1 MYKKLFVIIFIISLF
16 LTGNVSAENYMQIN
30 EDITQ
35 LKQADTRVMALTSY
49 FEKYNSPLRDEAE
62 NFVEAADKYNL
73 DWKLVAAISGV
84 ESTFGKFT
92 PAPKSYNA
100 WGWGVYGNQALYF
113 TSWKDGIYTV
123 SKGLRTNYL
132 DKGLTNPYTI
142 NRVYAASPAWGYHVS
157 YFLADIEKF
166 SKDYQDNLNKTTA
179 PDINTKIAGTSAAQR
194 E

>member
-1 MYKKLFVIIFIISLF
+1 MLITSIFI
-16 LTGNVSAENYMQIN
+16 TGNVSAKDSVQLD

-35 LKQADTRVMALTSY
+35 IKQTDPRVLALESY
-49 FEKYNSPLRDEAE
+49 FKKYNSPLKNEAA
-62 NFVEAADKYNL
+62 NFVEAADKYDL

-113 TSWKDGIYTV
+113 ASWKDGIYTV
-123 SKGLRTNYL
+123 SEGLRTNYFN
-132 DKGLTNPYTI
+132 KGLTNPYAI
-142 NRVYAASPAWGYHVS
+142 NRIYAASPTWGSHVS
-157 YFLADIEKF
+157 YFLTDIEEF
-166 SKDYQDNLNKTTA
+166 NKDYQDNLDRTTI
-179 PDINTKIAGTSAAQR
+179 PDISTKIAGTSAAQK